1 MNEKITLTVGSAL
14 DMGIS
19 TQQIQASSFQF
30 LPDVTA
36 EYKITPDGRVAVT
49 FFYRDSYNYFS
60 SNNHTQNSS
69 GSSISYRRD
78 FDRIDELF
86 RSKKKKK
93 KDQPQTVPAPPPPAP
108 VTSSN

>member
-1 MNEKITLTVGSAL
+1 
-14 DMGIS
+14 
-19 TQQIQASSFQF
+19 
-30 LPDVTA
+30 
-36 EYKITPDGRVAVT
+36 
-49 FFYRDSYNYFS
+49 FYRDSYNYFS

-86 RSKKKKK
+86 KGKKKKK
-93 KDQPQTVPAPPPPAP
+93 KEATPIVPAPPPPTVP